1 MSSNDTHP
9 AHETHRVFNQ
19 PPSLEPYNLFDS
31 DVALYE
37 SVQREGGV
45 AFESQI
51 RQYGKLVGMTCF
63 PLGFQANQ
71 NKPVFHSHD
80 RYGTRI
86 DWVEFH
92 PSYHQLMETAI
103 RHGEHSLPWTT
114 KQAGGHVAR
123 AAMEYMRAQVESGTG
138 CPLTMTYASVP
149 AIRRQA
155 DVAEYWEPLITA
167 RHYDP
172 ANVPVSQKQGVT
184 IGMAMTE
191 KQGGSDVRAN
201 TTRAVCVG
209 RQGGGGDY
217 ELNGHKWF
225 CSAPM
230 CDAFLVLAQA
240 EGGLSCF
247 LMPRWRPDGTKNAV
261 CIQRLKNKLG
271 NASNASS
278 EIELRGA
285 YAQMLGDPG
294 RGVATIIE
302 MVALTRFDCMV
313 GSSALMRQAVAQATH
328 HCAHRTAFGKTLADQ
343 PLMQTVLADLIL
355 ESEAALALTMRIGR
369 SLDQMETDEN
379 EAALARI
386 VTAIGKFWICKRAP
400 AQIYESMECLGG
412 AGYVEESIVPR
423 LYREAPV
430 NSIWEGSGNVQCL
443 DVLRAIGRDSQTL
456 DVLLATI
463 QRGKG
468 KDAVVDRELE
478 QLKSAFAG
486 HDDIEYRAR
495 QIIERCALLLQAVLL
510 MEIDSQES
518 GQHDIA
524 GAFIESRLRQRSGI
538 YGTPLCRKTSQAL
551 IQRSTPYDRSSSDRS
566 PSDSVPSD
574 RSPGNSTPSPVS

>member
-1 MSSNDTHP
+1 VESSNSFP

-19 PPSLEPYNLFDS
+19 APSLEPYDLFAT
-31 DVALYE
+31 DVALQE
-37 SVQREGGV
+37 SVEREGAGG
-45 AFESQI
+45 FEPEI
-51 RQYGKLVGMTCF
+51 REYGRLVGTTCF

-80 RYGTRI
+80 RHGNRI
-86 DWVEFH
+86 DWIEFH

-103 RHGEHSLPWTT
+103 SHGEHSLPWTT
-114 KQAGGHVAR
+114 DKSGGHVAR
-123 AAMEYMRAQVESGTG
+123 AAMGYMRSQTESGTG
-138 CPLTMTYASVP
+138 CPLTMTYASIP

-155 DVAEYWEPLITA
+155 DVAQYWEPLITA
-167 RHYDP
+167 KHYDP
-172 ANVPVSQKQGVT
+172 ANVPVSQKKGVT

-209 RQGGGGDY
+209 RKGGGGDY
-217 ELNGHKWF
+217 ELTGHKWF

-230 CDAFLVLAQA
+230 CDAFLVLAQT
-240 EGGLSCF
+240 EDGLSCF
-247 LMPRWRPDGTKNAV
+247 LMPRWRPDGSKNAM

-313 GSSALMRQAVAQATH
+313 GSSALMRQAVSQATH
-328 HCAHRTAFGKTLADQ
+328 HCANRSAFGKTLTDQ

-369 SLDQMETDEN
+369 SLDQMDTDPN

-400 AQIYESMECLGG
+400 GQIYESMECLGG
-412 AGYVEESIVPR
+412 AGYVEESILPR

-443 DVLRAIGRDSQTL
+443 DVLRVIAREPDVL
-456 DVLLATI
+456 DVLVATI
-463 QRGKG
+463 ERGKG
-468 KDAVVDRELE
+468 NDADLDREVE
-478 QLKSAFAG
+478 RLKTMF
-486 HDDIEYRAR
+486 AR
-495 QIIERCALLLQAVLL
+495 QDDLEGSARQVVEQCALLLQASLL
-510 MEIDSQES
+510 FES
-518 GQHDIA
+518 GNQSIA
-524 GAFIESRLRQRSGI
+524 EGFVQARLRQRSGI
-538 YGTPLCRKTSQAL
+538 YGTPLDRKTTKSL
-551 IQRSTPYDRSSSDRS
+551 IERASS
-566 PSDSVPSD
+566 PQF
-574 RSPGNSTPSPVS
+574 